1 MSTLTVV
8 VDPLRRT
15 TAPPVTDGGYDALVA
30 AARDDEVATRLAAVG
45 VPPDAIVGA
54 LASWAEPTSWQ
65 VRTLIRLQDGDRVAG
80 VGLVTARP
88 LTRGLRLTGWWSAQP
103 GSVTVARALVDA
115 ALALA
120 RADGWASLTLT
131 VAPDDPSLWEAGLAA
146 GLVPLTP
153 PASGAP
159 LPHEPGAL
167 PRGLRLVL
175 ADVHA
180 DRPVPY
186 MRQTTDYTCGPV
198 AGSMAL
204 AGAGLAGAPDRRGE
218 LALWREA
225 TYMPGCDPFG
235 LALALASRGAAP
247 TVWSS
252 STEPTLIDAASAP
265 GTQEM
270 QQFVLGDF
278 RDRAI
283 AAGLPL
289 RHEQPT
295 VTALHE
301 HLLTGGIALLL
312 IDQHP
317 MHLEPCPHWITA
329 HGVWSRGEESGV
341 LVDDPW
347 TDVDL
352 GETWLDATGL
362 PLPDATVEV
371 LWGWG
376 GARAALLL
384 PA

>member
-1 MSTLTVV
+1 MSTVV
-8 VDPLRRT
+8 VQPLTRR
-15 TAPPVTDGGYDALVA
+15 TAPPGTDGGYDALVA
-30 AARDDEVATRLAAVG
+30 AARDDEVATRLAAAG
-45 VPPDAIVGA
+45 VPNAVITGP
-54 LASWAEPTSWQ
+54 LAGWAEPTSWQ
-65 VRTLIRLQDGDRVAG
+65 VRTLVQVHEGDRVVG

-88 LTRGLRLTGWWSAQP
+88 LTRALRLAGWWSALP
-103 GSVTVARALVDA
+103 GSAAVARALVDA
-115 ALALA
+115 VVALGRTDAA
-120 RADGWASLTLT
+120 ATVTLT
-131 VAPDDPSLWEAGLAA
+131 VAPDDPTLWETGLAA
-146 GLVPLTP
+146 GFTPLTA

-175 ADVHA
+175 AEVAA

-204 AGAGLAGAPDRRGE
+204 AGVGLAGAPDRRGE

-225 TYMPGCDPFG
+225 TYVPGCDPFG

-252 STEPTLIDAASAP
+252 TTEPTLIDEATAP

-278 RDRAI
+278 RDRAL

-289 RHEQPT
+289 RLEAPT
-295 VTALHE
+295 VADLHE
-301 HLLTGGIALLL
+301 HLLTGGLALLL

-329 HGVWSRGEESGV
+329 HGVWHRGEESGV

-362 PLPDATVEV
+362 PLPDATVDL

-376 GARAALLL
+376 GARSALLL